1 MFVLLKYLKS
11 GDKMISKF
19 NTEREISFNTS
30 LEIVELYSSCLQLYL
45 TMKNEQNFVA
55 YLQTFCSEEIVED
68 ILKQIHIQLKTLC
81 EFNIS
86 AETTLTVIEKVKQVP
101 ESLLSFTRMQN
112 KLFETYNVAKPYLNK
127 RDIKFAE
134 IFFSSKTETEMV
146 QKACEELEISEN
158 TVFIYKNKLCRQL
171 NACHKNPEK
180 WVEKKVQE
188 ARIRENKKFS
198 KLQTRMV
205 ETYQIA
211 KNYLSEE
218 EIKFADI
225 FFSSK
230 TETEMVQKACEEL
243 EISEN
248 AISIYK
254 NKLCRQLNA
263 CRKNPEEWIEKKE
276 KGIKTTKN
284 VIGNRNFAQLLSD
297 VQTTYDV
304 IAPYLTNREL
314 QLANVVLSSKSYE
327 DFMERVKMEMHIES
341 STLILLRRNLI
352 SRIRCYQNYGQEYLL
367 NRACQKRLDS
377 LMSEE
382 DFSQFQKEM
391 IGTYQIARPYFKS
404 GERIFGD
411 IFFSSKNNNDLIK
424 KAHDQMNICEKSIHG
439 YKSRLRRELK
449 TCSENSELWIYH
461 RMLKQRSLYEFK
473 NIQLELQEVY
483 PFAKP
488 FLTELEQEFLEI
500 MFSSLTNEEFI
511 KNAQE
516 QLAMDPSSISKQELK
531 LHKELLEC
539 KNNYRDW
546 VEKRK
551 MKSYAIKRVDKYFK

>member
-134 IFFSSKTETEMV
+134 
-146 QKACEELEISEN
+146 
-158 TVFIYKNKLCRQL
+158 
-171 NACHKNPEK
+171 
-180 WVEKKVQE
+180 
-188 ARIRENKKFS
+188 
-198 KLQTRMV
+198 
-205 ETYQIA
+205 
-211 KNYLSEE
+211 
-218 EIKFADI
+218 I

-439 YKSRLRRELK
+439 YKARLRRELK